1 MKNIKHK
8 FEIVLFSQFY
18 STMALIYLFQ
28 HKQNIYLCDG
38 PYKYLARP
46 NWKFRQN
53 CYWVIT
59 LFKYISSLFNIAIWK
74 TRIDFV
80 TYYFKCKR
88 KPQNSRRLD
97 ILTKKIYIYTIFHSF
112 HLWKNKSQT
121 YTLTFLYQN
130 FHVVNIRFLNHIWKV
145 VIQ

>member
-1 MKNIKHK
+1 MYPLPTKEWWKTSNTNLKLY
-8 FEIVLFSQFY
+8 FFSQFY

-74 TRIDFV
+74 TRVDFV
-80 TYYFKCKR
+80 TYY
-88 KPQNSRRLD
+88 S
-97 ILTKKIYIYTIFHSF
+97 TKFWENARENHKIHEDLIFWLKNFIYTLLFFIHF
-112 HLWKNKSQT
+112 T
-121 YTLTFLYQN
+121 YEKIS
-130 FHVVNIRFLNHIWKV
+130 HKHIC
-145 VIQ
+145 

>member
-74 TRIDFV
+74 TRVDFV
-80 TYYFKCKR
+80 TYY
-88 KPQNSRRLD
+88 S
-97 ILTKKIYIYTIFHSF
+97 TKFWENARENHKIHEDFIFWLKKF
-112 HLWKNKSQT
+112 T
-121 YTLTFLYQN
+121 YTLFFIHFTN
-130 FHVVNIRFLNHIWKV
+130 EKISHKPIC
-145 VIQ
+145 